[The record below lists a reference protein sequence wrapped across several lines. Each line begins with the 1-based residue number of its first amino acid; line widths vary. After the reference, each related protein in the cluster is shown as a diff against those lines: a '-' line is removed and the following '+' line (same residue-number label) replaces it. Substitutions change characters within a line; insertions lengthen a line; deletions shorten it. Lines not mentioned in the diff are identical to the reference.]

1 MTRSVEPIAGGAD
14 AKGKLK
20 VTPEIA
26 AEAAVWVARLH
37 GHDRCKRMERECLAW
52 QQRSPAHRE
61 AFERCTDTWESV
73 PRVSVASVFAA
84 SRRGPSRDARSVLR
98 ALPMRRVFLGVVAIG
113 LSIAAIGH
121 ALLAPDATYVTEVGE
136 QQTVVLEDGSR
147 VSLNTDTRVRVRMS
161 RGQRLVSVLGGE
173 ALFEVAPQAHRPFI
187 VRAAGSE
194 VEAVGTV
201 FTVRL
206 TTSPRRD
213 APVLAVTLLEG
224 RVAVRQDD
232 AAAGSASAVGS
243 QLRPGERLQ
252 IAPGGERG
260 PAQRVQRVDRPNLEQ
275 ILAWKRSEALF
286 DSAALSDAVEEMNR
300 YSRTPIVLLGADSL
314 ASLQVSGQ
322 YRTGDNRAFA
332 SAVAALH
339 GLRVHEVD
347 GRLELSSPQ

>member
-1 MTRSVEPIAGGAD
+1 MDRSVEPLAGGAS
-14 AKGKLK
+14 AQGKPR

-37 GHDRCKRMERECLAW
+37 GHDRSERMERECLAW
-52 QQRSPAHRE
+52 QQRSTAHRE

-84 SRRGPSRDARSVLR
+84 ARRGPGRDASPVLP
-98 ALPMRRVFLGVVAIG
+98 ALPMRRAWLGVMAVG
-113 LSIAAIGH
+113 LSIAAISY
-121 ALLAPDATYVTEVGE
+121 ALLGQDATHVTGVGE
-136 QQTVVLEDGSR
+136 QQIVVLEDGSR

-161 RGQRLVSVLGGE
+161 RGQRLVNVLGGE
-173 ALFEVAPQAHRPFI
+173 AMFEVAPQAHRPFI

-206 TTSPRRD
+206 TTSPRSD

-232 AAAGSASAVGS
+232 AAAGAASAGVS
-243 QLRPGERLQ
+243 QLRPGDRLQ

-260 PAQRVQRVDRPNLEQ
+260 PTQRVQRVDRPNLEQ

-286 DSAALSDAVEEMNR
+286 DAAALSDAVAEMNR
-300 YSRTPIVLLGADSL
+300 YSRTPIVLLEADSL
-314 ASLQVSGQ
+314 EGLQVSGQ

-339 GLRVHEVD
+339 GLRMREVD